1 MKNLWVLG
9 CKKKEGFQRRW
20 ALGNHGNHFQS
31 KRWIR
36 IIIRFINNEHTEVES
51 ERTVP
56 LLVVFFLFDPI
67 FILKLWRMKEWYIT
81 ELLNGSKSYGF
92 WFNLEV
98 NQTQEC
104 NIFIL
109 RPQLIENCQWEP
121 ELDWNQRLF
130 DSSQVENEIM
140 LRTWVMKEAACPCP
154 RWDFPPPPPTPP
166 PHQKEAVKPPAT
178 DIKYDWPLQ
187 LAQS

>member
-56 LLVVFFLFDPI
+56 LLAVFFLFDPI

>member
-9 CKKKEGFQRRW
+9 RKKKEGFQRRW

-67 FILKLWRMKEWYIT
+67 FILKL
-81 ELLNGSKSYGF
+81 
-92 WFNLEV
+92 
-98 NQTQEC
+98 
-104 NIFIL
+104 
-109 RPQLIENCQWEP
+109 
-121 ELDWNQRLF
+121 
-130 DSSQVENEIM
+130 
-140 LRTWVMKEAACPCP
+140 
-154 RWDFPPPPPTPP
+154 
-166 PHQKEAVKPPAT
+166 
-178 DIKYDWPLQ
+178 
-187 LAQS
+187 